1 MLKVTTASVGLAL
14 FAVAVPAT
22 AQNYP
27 TGAQSY
33 GNAYGN
39 GNASARIA
47 QLQTRLQE
55 GVRSGVI
62 TRQEA
67 MPLRQQLRDLTRLNQ
82 QYAFNGYTG
91 QETAALQQRIRSMRQ
106 QLRQADGGAQGRYA
120 QSDLEDSYA
129 NNGYA
134 SGRIDS
140 NNDGWD
146 DRDYNRNG
154 RLDDDAVAY
163 PQQAPRSGI
172 GGLIDNVLGRGSLQV
187 GQRASANLSAV
198 PYQLLSQYR
207 DGGGFYFRSDGRN
220 VYQIDARTQVVV
232 RVFPV

>member
-1 MLKVTTASVGLAL
+1 MFKVIIIGASVAL
-14 FAVAVPAT
+14 LTVASPVS
-22 AQNYP
+22 AQSYP
-27 TGAQSY
+27 NGAQPY

-39 GNASARIA
+39 GNTSARIA

-55 GVRSGVI
+55 GVRSGAI
-62 TRQEA
+62 NRQEA
-67 MPLRQQLRDLTRLNQ
+67 VPLRQQLRELTRLNQ
-82 QYAFNGYTG
+82 QYAYNGYTG
-91 QETAALQQRIRSMRQ
+91 QEIATLQQRIRSVRQ

-120 QSDLEDSYA
+120 QSDRDDGYT

-134 SGRIDS
+134 AGRIDA

-154 RLDDDAVAY
+154 RLDDDAVGY
-163 PQQAPRSGI
+163 PQQAPRSGL
-172 GGLIDNVLGRGSLQV
+172 GGLIDNVLGRGALQV

-198 PYQLLSQYR
+198 PYQLQSQYR

-232 RVFPV
+232 RVFPI

>member
-1 MLKVTTASVGLAL
+1 MLKFTVASVGLAL
-14 FAVAVPAT
+14 IAIASPAT

-27 TGAQSY
+27 SGAQAY
-33 GNAYGN
+33 GNGYGN
-39 GNASARIA
+39 GNASARIG

-55 GVRSGVI
+55 GVRSGAI
-62 TRQEA
+62 NRQEA
-67 MPLRQQLRDLTRLNQ
+67 LPLRQQLRDLIRLNQ
-82 QYAFNGYTG
+82 QYAYNGYTG
-91 QETAALQQRIRSMRQ
+91 QETSTLQQRIRSIRQ

-120 QSDLEDSYA
+120 QSDLDDGYT
-129 NNGYA
+129 NHGYA

-163 PQQAPRSGI
+163 PQQAPRSGL
-172 GGLIDNVLGRGSLQV
+172 GGLIDSVLGRSSLQV

-198 PYQLLSQYR
+198 PYQLQSQYR